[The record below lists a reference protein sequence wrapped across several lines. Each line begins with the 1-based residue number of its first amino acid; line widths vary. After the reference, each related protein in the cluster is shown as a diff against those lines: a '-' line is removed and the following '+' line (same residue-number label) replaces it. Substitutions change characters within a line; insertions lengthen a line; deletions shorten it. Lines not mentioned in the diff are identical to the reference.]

1 MQITQ
6 HLNLAELTRSETAKR
21 KGISNMPN
29 PHHLENLKNLAIN
42 IFEPIRRNFGQPIHI
57 SSGYRSVDLNKAI
70 GGAGKIVDGKYIP
83 TSQHCLGEAI
93 DIDMDGSNSG
103 ITNKHV
109 FEYIKKHLNFDQ
121 LIWEFGTKD
130 NPEWIHVSYKTNG
143 KQRKQ
148 VLRAV
153 KQGTKTTYTPYV

>member
-57 SSGYRSVDLNKAI
+57 SSGYRSKELNTAI
-70 GGAGKIVDGKYIP
+70 DGSL
-83 TSQHCLGEAI
+83 TSQHCSGEAI
-93 DIDMDGSNSG
+93 DIDMDNSSNG
-103 ITNKHV
+103 ITNKQV
-109 FEYIKKHLNFDQ
+109 FEYIKQHLNFDQ

-130 NPEWIHVSYKTNG
+130 HPDWIHVSYKTNG

-153 KQGTKTTYTPYV
+153 KQGTKTTYIPYV